1 MIKKIILFLL
11 SLVFI
16 NSVMADAMIKT
27 ENVAMADQLRQDGK
41 IYVVVVVLL
50 ILFIG
55 IASYL
60 WIIDKKIARLENELK
75 NK

>member
-1 MIKKIILFLL
+1 MIKKIFLFLL
-11 SLVFI
+11 SLVSI
-16 NSVMADAMIKT
+16 KSAMADVMIKT
-27 ENVAMADQLRQDGK
+27 EDVAMADKLREDGK